1 VVTPHAQIRESVTE
15 KCSGEKMA
23 DYVPFKGETAGNPE
37 EGATYNIVGTAA
49 KVGDLPVSAALSD
62 ILSETNTLRTTA
74 NYDNDFD
81 IYDDMLKLDPELNG
95 AVRAISLSANDWG
108 IDYTTGKNRRIRNAI
123 RELVEETLDFDDIL
137 INAMRNMMVYGND
150 INKLSGKMGVGLTNV
165 QSLPAKQITIVDERA
180 KIDASRPFTAPFVA
194 DEANPIIENKFYVLR
209 EQQQTEQAWSKDE
222 IWHLRIDYRSNWF
235 EDKLGRKSYG
245 IWGASRFSSLKQA
258 IRAKYNSMNNR
269 ISLEDSL
276 TKQFIT
282 IGPEA
287 IEHIQDPAEQQERL
301 NHIITKVGTLLGG
314 LRSDQIPILPHYVEM
329 HHVDLT
335 NTIPDNAGFLDAIN
349 ADISAVM
356 QVPRVAAGQER
367 GSTFAAT
374 YNANIWSFQSI
385 KRLQTV
391 VAQHIRELFSRHL
404 ELLGLPHKLSGIPT
418 LVFAPLL
425 EESPAETMA
434 RGTSGFIGGVL
445 TLNEA
450 REIIGLEGVAGGDEI
465 VQPEQEEESVE
476 DENADE

>member
-1 VVTPHAQIRESVTE
+1 MVTPHAQIRESVTE

-209 EQQQTEQAWSKDE
+209 EQQQTEQAGSKDE

-314 LRSDQIPILPHYVEM
+314 LRSDQIPILPH
-329 HHVDLT
+329 
-335 NTIPDNAGFLDAIN
+335 
-349 ADISAVM
+349 
-356 QVPRVAAGQER
+356 
-367 GSTFAAT
+367 
-374 YNANIWSFQSI
+374 
-385 KRLQTV
+385 
-391 VAQHIRELFSRHL
+391 
-404 ELLGLPHKLSGIPT
+404 
-418 LVFAPLL
+418 
-425 EESPAETMA
+425 
-434 RGTSGFIGGVL
+434 
-445 TLNEA
+445 
-450 REIIGLEGVAGGDEI
+450 
-465 VQPEQEEESVE
+465 
-476 DENADE
+476 